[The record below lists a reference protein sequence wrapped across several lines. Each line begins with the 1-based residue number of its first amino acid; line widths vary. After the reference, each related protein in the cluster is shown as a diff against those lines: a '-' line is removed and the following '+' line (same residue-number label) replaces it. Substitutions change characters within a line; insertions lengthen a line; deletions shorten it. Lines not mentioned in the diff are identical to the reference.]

1 MKKVYL
7 IIGVIVLIGVIIA
20 LSVLRN
26 NNSATTTNVSKIY
39 QSSELFT
46 NSDLEQN
53 ANNSNATK
61 YNVSDRENINITSA
75 GVYVISGTAKNV
87 TIYVEAGDLDKVQI
101 VLENLS
107 ITNETMPVIYVKT
120 ADKVFV
126 TSNGSNSLNVT
137 GTFAKDDSNNLNAV
151 VFSKQDI
158 TFNGTGTLNIEST
171 QNGITG
177 KDDIKITGG
186 TYNIKSVAVAIRAN
200 DSIRIADGNISLNA
214 GTDGLHAENSSDDTK
229 GYVFIAK
236 GNINIEATDDC
247 IHGGS
252 VVQNGLP
259 KILRIFMA
267 ILVMLVAFSRIF
279 LGVHTP
285 QDILVG
291 AGAGILVMWLT
302 LLLMKWLKEHP
313 EKDWIVLCIGVALA
327 ILLAL
332 YAGLKSYPV
341 DYDSEGNVLVEGKKM
356 MNDTFKGVGYCLAFL
371 IGWILE
377 RRFVKFSTDIPGMQ
391 RVIRVVV
398 GLMGYYV
405 VSLILCTLIKEW
417 IPGSAGT
424 MISCFLQVF
433 YVTFLFPLSIR
444 FLERMRIGT

>member
-1 MKKVYL
+1 MKKMYL
-7 IIGVIVLIGVIIA
+7 IIGVIVLIGIVIA

-26 NNSATTTNVSKIY
+26 NNGATTTNVSKIY

-46 NSDLEQN
+46 KRDLEQSVN
-53 ANNSNATK
+53 TSNATK
-61 YNVSDRENINITSA
+61 YNVSDGENINITSE

-101 VLENLS
+101 VLENIS
-107 ITNETMPVIYVKT
+107 ITNETMPAIYVKT

-126 TSNGSNSLNVT
+126 TSNGSNSLKVT

-177 KDDIKITGG
+177 KDDVKITGG

-200 DSIRIADGNISLNA
+200 DSIRIADGNLTINA

-252 VVQNGLP
+252 VVQIDEGTIALNGAEGIEGTYVQINGSTININATGDGINAGSKSESYKVTIEITGGNLT
-259 KILRIFMA
+259 IVMA
-267 ILVMLVAFSRIF
+267 D
-279 LGVHTP
+279 GDT
-285 QDILVG
+285 D
-291 AGAGILVMWLT
+291 GIDSNGDL
-302 LLLMKWLKEHP
+302 
-313 EKDWIVLCIGVALA
+313 IVSGGTINVTGN
-327 ILLAL
+327 
-332 YAGLKSYPV
+332 STF
-341 DYDSEGNVLVEGKKM
+341 DYDGTATFTGGTIIVNGAQVDVIPKEGGIKNEYI
-356 MNDTFKGVGYCLAFL
+356 NY
-371 IGWILE
+371 
-377 RRFVKFSTDIPGMQ
+377 RR
-391 RVIRVVV
+391 
-398 GLMGYYV
+398 
-405 VSLILCTLIKEW
+405 
-417 IPGSAGT
+417 
-424 MISCFLQVF
+424 
-433 YVTFLFPLSIR
+433 
-444 FLERMRIGT
+444 